1 MKIRLLLTVLFA
13 AGLTY
18 AAMQPERVVAKE
30 QGAGELG
37 IGSKAPSLDIE
48 NWLQDGGGKFKQVTD
63 FEDGKVYVVEFWATW
78 CGPCISSMPHLAELQ
93 NQYRDTV
100 QIISVSDESVDE
112 VKDLMGKEH
121 PQAGKTFEEI
131 TSAYSLTTDPDRSVH
146 EAYMEAANQNGI
158 PTAFIVG
165 KKGLIEWIGHP
176 GNMDEPLES
185 VVNDSWDREA
195 FKEEMRVQQEL
206 QEKMQEMAQLA
217 GSGDFAGAIE
227 LADKQIADSPNEML
241 TDHWTAVRYSLK
253 MSSGDLDD
261 ETLAFYRSQ
270 IKEMKGDSMSLIRFG
285 YSLYGITQQGG
296 DIGPLAGDAIAA
308 LEAEAGGVPEASRV
322 MYYNT
327 LSLLND
333 AAGKLDAA
341 ITAQEKAIE
350 LADERQKKRLMPML
364 EELKEKA
371 GIETETETGT
381 ETDSEKN

>member
-1 MKIRLLLTVLFA
+1 M
-13 AGLTY
+13 
-18 AAMQPERVVAKE
+18 
-30 QGAGELG
+30 
-37 IGSKAPSLDIE
+37 
-48 NWLQDGGGKFKQVTD
+48 QDGGGKFKQVTD

>member
-1 MKIRLLLTVLFA
+1 MKIRILLTTLFA
-13 AGLTY
+13 IGLTY
-18 AAMQPERVVAKE
+18 AAMQSKSVTAEE
-30 QGAGELG
+30 QATESLG
-37 IGSKAPSLDIE
+37 IGSKAPALDIE
-48 NWLQDGGGKFKQVTD
+48 NWLQDGGGKFKEVTD
-63 FEDGKVYVVEFWATW
+63 FEDDKVYVVEFWATW

-93 NQYRDTV
+93 NQYRDSV

-146 EAYMEAANQNGI
+146 ESYMEAANQNGI

-176 GNMDEPLES
+176 GNMDEPLEK

-195 FKEEMRVQQEL
+195 FKEEMRSKQEL
-206 QEKMQEMAQLA
+206 QEKMQEMAKLA
-217 GSGDFAGAIE
+217 GTGKFKEAIA
-227 LADKQIADSPNEML
+227 LADGQISDAPNEML
-241 TDHWTAVRYSLK
+241 KEHWTAVRYSLK
-253 MSSGDLDD
+253 MSNGDLDD
-261 ETLAFYRSQ
+261 ETLAFYRGQ
-270 IKEMKGDSMSLIRFG
+270 INEMKGNPMSLIRFG
-285 YSLYGITQQGG
+285 HSLYGITQQGG
-296 DIGPLAGDAIAA
+296 DIGPLAGDAIKA
-308 LEAEAGGVPEASRV
+308 LEAESDDVPKPSQV

-333 AAGKLDAA
+333 AAGNLDAA
-341 ITAQEKAIE
+341 IAAQEQAIE

-371 GIETETETGT
+371 DET
-381 ETDSEKN
+381 K